1 MKFII
6 VKDPITL
13 DSFDEIPK
21 QNLIK
26 LTVGNKLRFYNIRSL
41 YKWLQFANQSQ
52 TGERFTR

>member
-26 LTVGNKLRFYNIRSL
+26 LNVGNKLRFYNIRSL
-41 YKWLQFANQSQ
+41 YKWLQFA
-52 TGERFTR
+52 TI